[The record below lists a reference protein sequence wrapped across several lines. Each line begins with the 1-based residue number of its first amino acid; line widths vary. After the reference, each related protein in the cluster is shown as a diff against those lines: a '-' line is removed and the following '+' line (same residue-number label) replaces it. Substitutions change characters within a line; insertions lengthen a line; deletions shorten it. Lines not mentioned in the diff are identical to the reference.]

1 MQGQCRCLFLK
12 HPPAPS
18 HCRLNQLVAVSRH
31 TRSRLYRQ
39 NQAVGFTV
47 ESVTLWLDRALET
60 AWLTAALVVPLVVLS
75 ETSFISFTEL
85 PKTAALRLLSSFIA
99 IALLIRLAAAVA
111 TGDGPILRGGLIRS
125 VESAV
130 RWSVRNPANALI
142 TAAVAIGIVTGIS
155 TAVSI
160 SPQASLWGKEP
171 GNDGYGLYTT
181 AAYIVLFMAIALR
194 LRTRS
199 QAWRLWGA
207 ITVSGLLAALI
218 GVAQHFGISPLGIS
232 ATYDGGS
239 RVTGPSGNPI
249 FFGSLLVL
257 VVPVAMGGS
266 LAFAKAHGTRPAWW
280 AATILAA
287 YVLVLAAV
295 FTVSRGP
302 WLGLIAGM
310 FVFGGMALATVGWR
324 HTAKM
329 LLAVSVA
336 SVAVFVTINFSGS
349 RGAAGDP
356 TEPAAPGAGMDTSVY
371 ITDRLASHK
380 RTSTL
385 ETRLD
390 TWAASFEAVVDGP
403 EVPGGNNLP
412 HVVRVM
418 FGYGPDTFRYVF
430 PLKASGSHLERWL
443 TSAAHNDPINR
454 LVELGFIGVAAYGS
468 LAAVALVVA
477 WKIFGVARKSGSPPL
492 ALLVTGLVAALA
504 GRFVEQ
510 NSGIAQVGDTTVFWL
525 ILGLLVA
532 IYMICRSSEAP
543 SAVTTVR
550 PREGRVVAGHAGGSL
565 TRGALVVAISAAAM
579 LAVFLAWQKNVD
591 YLRADALAAEAT
603 AVAATRPSEAVGK
616 LDQAIR
622 LAPDIIDY
630 RHSKAAILHAA
641 ANAAIDPQR
650 HVQLLREAH
659 AVNIE
664 TLEINPLSLDSNF
677 IVGYSAWSL
686 AQAGDVMMAAEAI
699 AAYERL
705 ASLAPRHPLV
715 LERLQALYAAV
726 EFEPVAQ

>member
-1 MQGQCRCLFLK
+1 M
-12 HPPAPS
+12 
-18 HCRLNQLVAVSRH
+18 
-31 TRSRLYRQ
+31 
-39 NQAVGFTV
+39 
-47 ESVTLWLDRALET
+47 ET
-60 AWLTAALVVPLVVLS
+60 AWLAAALVVPLIVLS

-99 IALLIRLAAAVA
+99 IALLVRLAAAVA
-111 TGDGPILRGGLIRS
+111 TGDGPLLRGGLVNS
-125 VESAV
+125 VERAA
-130 RWSVRNPANALI
+130 RWPVRNPANALI
-142 TAAVAIGIVTGIS
+142 TTAAAVGIVTGIS
-155 TAVSI
+155 TAASI
-160 SPQASLWGKEP
+160 SPHVSLWGKEP

-181 AAYIVLFMAIALR
+181 AAYIVLFAAMALR
-194 LRTRS
+194 LRTRP

-207 ITVSGLLAALI
+207 IAVSGLLAALI

-257 VVPVAMGGS
+257 VIPIAMGGS
-266 LAFAKAHGTRPAWW
+266 LALAKAHGTRPAWW
-280 AATILAA
+280 AATVLAA
-287 YVLVLAAV
+287 YVLISAAV

-329 LLAVSVA
+329 LLAVAIA
-336 SVAVFVTINFSGS
+336 SVAVFVTINFSGPG
-349 RGAAGDP
+349 GAAGDP
-356 TEPAAPGAGMDTSVY
+356 TEPAAPGAGMGTSAY

-390 TWAASFEAVVDGP
+390 TWSASFEAVVDGP

-430 PLKASGSHLERWL
+430 PLKAPGSHLERWL

-454 LVELGFIGVAAYGS
+454 LVELGLIGVAAYGF
-468 LAAVALVVA
+468 LAAAALVGA
-477 WKIFGVARKSGSPPL
+477 WKIFGMVRKPGSTPL

-510 NSGIAQVGDTTVFWL
+510 NSGIAQVGDTTLFWL
-525 ILGLLVA
+525 ILGLLAA
-532 IYMICRSSEAP
+532 IYTICRSNEAP
-543 SAVTTVR
+543 SPATIGQ
-550 PREGRVVAGHAGGSL
+550 PRIDQPGKGRTEHARSL
-565 TRGALVVAISAAAM
+565 TRGALVVAISSVAM

-591 YLRADALAAEAT
+591 YLRADALAADARV
-603 AVAATRPSEAVGK
+603 VAATRPSEAVGK

-622 LAPDIIDY
+622 LAPDVIDY

-659 AVNIE
+659 SVNTE

-705 ASLAPRHPLV
+705 ASQAPSHPLV
-715 LERLQALYAAV
+715 LERLEALYAAV
-726 EFEPVAQ
+726 EFEPVSQ